1 VQRVFDAIR
10 PIEVAKEKPSPPD
23 PRLSLSLPP
32 GKRQPGAPTT
42 VQTPVDAPADFFPG
56 YPGGSDAANARLR
69 RAERWLEALEAK
81 HRRQSDLKRSLL
93 QGTELDRAGTK
104 MDIEGISLNPGHQ
117 TSSSRSLPP
126 NQSGD
131 PPAPDSRSRRSS
143 AGPETDAQFRGDSR
157 RPSMTTSRENLP
169 TSRVSGGP
177 SSRLVQP
184 TVSST
189 RRNSLVTD
197 GTGSESFR
205 GSLRQ
210 AGKQSKRDKP
220 STSSQGVSQNGQAS
234 QSGQTSVGKRKQEN
248 PVVVPSIFSL
258 VGFAPP
264 TSTRGKGD
272 AGLSIEKT
280 SEITVEE
287 FALQS
292 SGQWHQLGSS
302 KASEHSTGMVDT
314 RP

>member
-1 VQRVFDAIR
+1 MQRVFDAIR

-23 PRLSLSLPP
+23 PRLSLTLPP
-32 GKRQPGAPTT
+32 GKRQPGAPIT

-56 YPGGSDAANARLR
+56 YAAASDAANARLR

-93 QGTELDRAGTK
+93 HGTDKELPATK
-104 MDIEGISLNPGHQ
+104 MDIEVINLNPGHQ
-117 TSSSRSLPP
+117 NSSSRSLSP
-126 NQSGD
+126 NQSRD
-131 PPAPDSRSRRSS
+131 SLEAPDSRSRRSS

-157 RPSMTTSRENLP
+157 RPSVTTSRENPP
-169 TSRVSGGP
+169 TSRLSGGP

-197 GTGSESFR
+197 GTGNESFR

-210 AGKQSKRDKP
+210 AGKQSNRDKP
-220 STSSQGVSQNGQAS
+220 STSGQGVSQNGQAS
-234 QSGQTSVGKRKQEN
+234 QSGQASVGKRKQEN
-248 PVVVPSIFSL
+248 PLVVPSIFSL

-264 TSTRGKGD
+264 TRKAD
-272 AGLSIEKT
+272 ADLSIGKT
-280 SEITVEE
+280 SVITVEE

-292 SGQWHQLGSS
+292 SGHWHQLGSS
-302 KASEHSTGMVDT
+302 TTSEHSTGTVDS